1 MKYAKIHPFA
11 LQEIFDLLEDGY
23 RVIDSHDND
32 DCFTVFIMNDD
43 DNTKFFDF
51 DYIEEED
58 E

>member
-32 DCFTVFIMNDD
+32 DCFTVFIMDD
-43 DNTKFFDF
+43 DDKTKFFDF